1 MKVYSNLPKVALYV
15 DGRLFA
21 EQEGSKVFVFEHVP
35 MSDGFTQISARAGAC
50 ADAMSIEK
58 VAEPNQAYI
67 YVDPDDTGDAAGA
80 ANWFNVDD
88 YKDVDTIVVREGYFS
103 VKDKIGDIMKNEEAG
118 NVLMQFMQ
126 ATVKMKL
133 KKSMLGMVKD
143 MTLEGMAGMASSM
156 GIGGK
161 AGADP
166 EQGKRMLITLNE
178 MLNKIKK

>member
-1 MKVYSNLPKVALYV
+1 M

-35 MSDGFTQISARAGAC
+35 MNDGFTQISASG

-67 YVDPDDTGDAAGA
+67 YVDPDDTGDDAGA

-88 YKDVDTIVVREGYFS
+88 YKGRGHHCGARGVLS

-118 NVLMQFMQ
+118 NADAVH
-126 ATVKMKL
+126 A
-133 KKSMLGMVKD
+133 GHGKD
-143 MTLEGMAGMASSM
+143 EAE
-156 GIGGK
+156 K
-161 AGADP
+161 ACWAW
-166 EQGKRMLITLNE
+166 
-178 MLNKIKK
+178 

>member
-1 MKVYSNLPKVALYV
+1 
-15 DGRLFA
+15 
-21 EQEGSKVFVFEHVP
+21 
-35 MSDGFTQISARAGAC
+35 
-50 ADAMSIEK
+50 MSIEK

-67 YVDPDDTGDAAGA
+67 YVDPDDTGDDAGA

-133 KKSMLGMVKD
+133 KKKH
-143 MTLEGMAGMASSM
+143 AGHGEA
-156 GIGGK
+156 
-161 AGADP
+161 
-166 EQGKRMLITLNE
+166 T
-178 MLNKIKK
+178 

>member
-1 MKVYSNLPKVALYV
+1 
-15 DGRLFA
+15 
-21 EQEGSKVFVFEHVP
+21 
-35 MSDGFTQISARAGAC
+35 
-50 ADAMSIEK
+50 MSIEK
-58 VAEPNQAYI
+58 VAEPNRAYI
-67 YVDPDDTGDAAGA
+67 YVDPDDTGDDAGA

-156 GIGGK
+156 GIGRQGRRGPR
-161 AGADP
+161 AGQAHAHHAQRDA
-166 EQGKRMLITLNE
+166 EQDQKVSACRTRAEPPCRDAPARRLCGVCARRRESAEKQICPLSCARGRILYV
-178 MLNKIKK
+178 NK